1 VSCDADNEDVV
12 HLLFECPFAV
22 QVWQMSGL
30 WHEIQQAITFGNSA
44 ADTIFYL
51 LQHFTL
57 EQSQVLAATIW
68 SLWKHRNLQVW
79 ENKNEPCAMTVDRA
93 RVLLE

>member
-1 VSCDADNEDVV
+1 MSCDADNEDVV